1 MERLI
6 LDTFG
11 RGLNTSENSTLL
23 KPGEAR
29 VSRNLLHDYGDNRAK
44 LRSGIDRQ
52 FPTRWSANPVYGL
65 YYYVNNSGTGFNL
78 AQVNGDLRTFSTSTS
93 SSIDTGH
100 QTTGVSRF
108 AQALGFWL
116 EADAR
121 DNNYIGSGTAGYPFQ
136 IAAPSIAFTATAV
149 ADATAADIGSS
160 LLSVGTYYYDYAR
173 YSTVTTEI
181 SPARGTQVSVT
192 TTAGNQRVT
201 LNASAIA
208 ATEQFDRIRIYR
220 TKAGGTQYYELA
232 DVTPANFDSGQT
244 DGTPDAS
251 LVTISTIHTAAG
263 ASNTD
268 RPAAAT
274 DIVFHRGRIHVIG
287 LSGARSRH
295 RWSQLNSYS
304 FNSTTTARHDVESD
318 DGDNLYRGFS
328 FDGGLVLFKDHS
340 IHLMNG
346 DVDELSFT
354 WQVAS
359 NRDAGVGAYCPF
371 TAVATPIGIIFQGEC
386 GIYVFRPGMSRPQI
400 ISGSIQSTLEDLD
413 YAYRLLFVGG
423 YDPCLRAYLLSVTPS
438 GQTEN
443 TITLVYFIDTGHWGE
458 FRYGMGN
465 IRPSVWAQITNSSSR
480 QKAYFGETEGYVYET
495 ETSNDSDGVSSGT
508 ESGTV
513 TSGSSTTLTDST
525 AAFRTT
531 GDGIR
536 DLSATIQTGT
546 GTYETQEISS
556 NTATE
561 LTTASWTTTPAS
573 QSYWVGAIEGI
584 LSLGRLDCGTAG
596 YKRFV
601 RLSFEFQSQSHS
613 IPLLLGYTIDGD
625 TEPTTVESVTQTGIF
640 RASTIVNRIAV
651 GLSPYIRIVGNN
663 QGFEILKI
671 EVDFHNLGGRLPR
684 S

>member
-1 MERLI
+1 M
-6 LDTFG
+6 
-11 RGLNTSENSTLL
+11 
-23 KPGEAR
+23 
-29 VSRNLLHDYGDNRAK
+29 
-44 LRSGIDRQ
+44 
-52 FPTRWSANPVYGL
+52 
-65 YYYVNNSGTGFNL
+65 
-78 AQVNGDLRTFSTSTS
+78 
-93 SSIDTGH
+93 
-100 QTTGVSRF
+100 
-108 AQALGFWL
+108 
-116 EADAR
+116 
-121 DNNYIGSGTAGYPFQ
+121 
-136 IAAPSIAFTATAV
+136 
-149 ADATAADIGSS
+149 
-160 LLSVGTYYYDYAR
+160 
-173 YSTVTTEI
+173 
-181 SPARGTQVSVT
+181 
-192 TTAGNQRVT
+192 
-201 LNASAIA
+201 
-208 ATEQFDRIRIYR
+208 
-220 TKAGGTQYYELA
+220 
-232 DVTPANFDSGQT
+232 
-244 DGTPDAS
+244 
-251 LVTISTIHTAAG
+251 
-263 ASNTD
+263 
-268 RPAAAT
+268 
-274 DIVFHRGRIHVIG
+274 
-287 LSGARSRH
+287 
-295 RWSQLNSYS
+295 
-304 FNSTTTARHDVESD
+304 ESD
-318 DGDNLYRGFS
+318 DGDNLYRAFS

-386 GIYVFRPGMSRPQI
+386 GVYVFRPGMSRPQI
-400 ISGSIQSTLEDLD
+400 ISGGIQSTLEDLD

-423 YDPCLRAYLLSVTPS
+423 YDPCLRAYLLSVTPT

-443 TITLVYFIDTGHWGE
+443 TVTLVYFIDTGHWTE

-465 IRPSVWAQITNSSSR
+465 IHPSVWAQITNSSSR

-513 TSGSSTTLTDST
+513 TSGTSTTLVDST

-601 RLSFEFQSQSHS
+601 RLSFEFASQTHS
-613 IPLLLGYTIDGD
+613 IPLLLGYTVDGD

-640 RASTIVNRIAV
+640 RASIIVNRIAV

-671 EVDFHNLGGRLPR
+671 EVDYHNLGGRLPR